1 MNLFNRLYDYRELF
15 KSNIKKEIRGKYKG
29 SFLGI
34 LWSFINPLLQV
45 FVYSIVFSYVMRVQ
59 IDNYLVYV
67 VCGIIPWNFFTT
79 CINQGNVAVRSNASI
94 IKKVYFPR
102 EILPISVV
110 ASGLVNFAI
119 SCFIILIFV
128 IGSGLGLSWYI
139 IFLPVVAILQTC
151 FTLGIVL
158 ITSAI
163 NVYIKDLEYIVQFIL
178 NMAFYATPI
187 LYDISLFPVSLRWV
201 LNLNPLAHMVNAY
214 RNIFMYHQPISMF
227 SWIYMFVISLILMFI
242 GYLIFN
248 KLQKGFAEEV

>member
-1 MNLFNRLYDYRELF
+1 MNLFKRLYDYRELF

-67 VCGIIPWNFFTT
+67 VCGIIPWTFFTT
-79 CINQGNVAVRSNASI
+79 SINQGNVTIRSNASI

-119 SCFIILIFV
+119 SCLIILIFV
-128 IGSGLGLSWYI
+128 IGGGLGITWHI
-139 IFLPVVAILQTC
+139 VFLPVIAILQTML
-151 FTLGIVL
+151 TLGIVF
-158 ITSAI
+158 ITSSI
-163 NVYIKDLEYIVQFIL
+163 NVYIKDLEYIVQFLL

-187 LYDISLFPVSLRWV
+187 LYNIEIFPISLRWV

-214 RNIFMYHQPISMF
+214 RNIFMYHQTIALS
-227 SWIYMFVISLILMFI
+227 SWVYMIVVSLLLLLI

>member
-29 SFLGI
+29 SFLGV

-45 FVYSIVFSYVMRVQ
+45 FVYSIVFSYVMRAQ

-67 VCGIIPWNFFTT
+67 VCGIIPWTFFTT
-79 CINQGNVAVRSNASI
+79 CINQGNVTIRSNASI

-119 SCFIILIFV
+119 SCLIILIFV
-128 IGSGLGLSWYI
+128 LGSGLGISWHLV
-139 IFLPVVAILQTC
+139 FLPLNAILQTL
-151 FTLGIVL
+151 FTLGIAF
-158 ITSAI
+158 ITSSV

-187 LYDISLFPVSLRWV
+187 LYNMDLFPASLRWV
-201 LNLNPLAHMVNAY
+201 LNLNPLAHMVNGY
-214 RNIFMYHQPISMF
+214 RDIFMYHQMIPLS
-227 SWIYMFVISLILMFI
+227 SWIYMIVVSLVFLVI
-242 GYLIFN
+242 GYMIFN